1 MPPPPADFPGLREAC
16 PGVGVRFNP
25 RTRVNRTPAPV
36 ERHAAGL
43 GQDLAGERK
52 LHGRT
57 PVGERC
63 GPTPAPVSNGM
74 AASQISEKQAALTLQ
89 GVRAS
94 RYLSHMLANTVVR
107 L

>member
-1 MPPPPADFPGLREAC
+1 
-16 PGVGVRFNP
+16 
-25 RTRVNRTPAPV
+25 
-36 ERHAAGL
+36 
-43 GQDLAGERK
+43 
-52 LHGRT
+52 
-57 PVGERC
+57 
-63 GPTPAPVSNGM
+63 M